1 MHLPFFAAVADGLFA
16 EHGLDVELV
25 ESAPGSGRVKLLADG
40 AGDFLLTAT
49 LYHLQALS
57 EFGALPVRAVGVL
70 HRRSSVAA
78 LVSADS
84 NLVEASDVTGR
95 RLGAPVGTQM
105 GWLAVE
111 LQASLRA
118 AGLGQAEVVDMSYP
132 QAYAALARREI
143 DLVANLADLL
153 PIDQR
158 RAGTPLRAV
167 PVGPDVYTSAVLAA
181 DSVPAELVE
190 RFVTAATASFE
201 RQRGQPHRGVAALRA
216 RYPEVD
222 GEVAV
227 DTWRRL
233 EPYAFDGGGGA
244 VVGMDRAGWARTLS
258 WISQTHGLP
267 EVAVDQAA
275 RVERVSVHS
284 GVAWTIR

>member
-25 ESAPGSGRVKLLADG
+25 QSAPGAERVKLLAGG

-49 LYHLQALS
+49 LYHHQALAEAGS
-57 EFGALPVRAVGVL
+57 LPVRAVGVL
-70 HRRSSVAA
+70 HHRSPVAA
-78 LVSADS
+78 LVAADS
-84 NLVEASDVTGR
+84 DIVTAADVAGR

-118 AGLGQAEVVDMSYP
+118 AGLDEADVVDMTYP
-132 QAYAALARREI
+132 QAYAALARGEI
-143 DLVANLADLL
+143 DLIANFADLL

-158 RAGTPLRAV
+158 RAGIPLRAV
-167 PVGPDVYTSAVLAA
+167 PAGGDVYTSAVLAA
-181 DSVPAELVE
+181 DPVPGELVE
-190 RFVTAATASFE
+190 RVVTAAAASFQ
-201 RQRGQPHRGVAALRA
+201 RQRDEPDRGVAALRA

-222 GEVAV
+222 PEVAV

-233 EPYAFDGGGGA
+233 EPYAFAGPGGA
-244 VVGMDRAGWARTLS
+244 VRGMDRAGWQRTVD
-258 WISQTHGLP
+258 WAGKTHGLP
-267 EVAVDQAA
+267 RVAVDQVVRA
-275 RVERVSVHS
+275 ERLAVL
-284 GVAWTIR
+284 I